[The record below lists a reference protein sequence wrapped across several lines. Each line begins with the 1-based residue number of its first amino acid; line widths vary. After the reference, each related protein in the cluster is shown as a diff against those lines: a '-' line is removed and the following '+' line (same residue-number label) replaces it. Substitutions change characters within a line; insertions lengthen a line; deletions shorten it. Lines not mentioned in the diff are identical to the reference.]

1 MFSVDQNDLE
11 NTLICCFC
19 PAKVSDDKKSEQIS
33 FLREGVSHCDFN
45 KNIKPTVLLNVLG
58 PSI

>member
-19 PAKVSDDKKSEQIS
+19 PAKVYDDKKSEQIS
-33 FLREGVSHCDFN
+33 FFLREGVSPCDFN
-45 KNIKPTVLLNVLG
+45 ENIKTTLC
-58 PSI
+58 

>member
-11 NTLICCFC
+11 TTLICCFC
-19 PAKVSDDKKSEQIS
+19 AAKVSDDKKSEQIS

-45 KNIKPTVLLNVLG
+45 ENIKTNIVLNVLG